1 MTIGSDRD
9 QVRTTPQTGGNRA
22 GSGQPRWAWWVVGIV
37 IPIIGILVTLL
48 ANGTGNP
55 SPEARE
61 DGGKPPTGNSDSE
74 GLPAPDS
81 QQTPKIMYGPEVI
94 AVKVSAYGSNLE
106 LDSSKP
112 MPLASGKGSDLTAT
126 SAGDGTN
133 ASTRFF
139 APPAED
145 RLAPLPQGSPKPT
158 AAACGEAIRRN
169 ASYEIDNL
177 ISGRQFCMYT
187 DEGRTAY
194 VRVISAP
201 AASNVIKIEVTV
213 WNLAS

>member
-1 MTIGSDRD
+1 MTIGNDRD
-9 QVRTTPQTGGNRA
+9 QVRTVPQTDGNPA

-48 ANGTGNP
+48 AGRTGDP
-55 SPEARE
+55 STEARGDSE
-61 DGGKPPTGNSDSE
+61 KPPAGSSGSE
-74 GLPAPDS
+74 GLPAPDP
-81 QQTPKIMYGPEVI
+81 QRAPKIMYGPEVI

-158 AAACGEAIRRN
+158 AAACDEAIRRN
-169 ASYEIDNL
+169 ASYEMDDL

-201 AASNVIKIEVTV
+201 PAGNVIKMEVTV